1 MCFGRSDGRGPKA
14 IRIVA
19 KRRKDMIV
27 SNRMRNS
34 IERGKPMAAL
44 FTAKDRLTQRFGP
57 DDVYDFSIG
66 NPNVPAPATVKESI
80 LKQAQELSELELHS
94 YTPVE
99 GYPFVRKAI
108 AEHDREKFGVD
119 LTEKNILMVAGAA
132 AGLNVVM
139 TTLLDEGD
147 EVIVLKPYFA
157 EYAVYVEHAGGV
169 LIEVPTQE
177 GTFRIDVKE
186 IEKAITRKTKA
197 VLINTPNNPT
207 GVIYSEDELKELAD
221 MLYKK
226 CNDLGIDIVLISDE
240 PYRDLAYGD
249 EKVPFLPKI
258 YDNTLVVYSFSK
270 SLSLPGERI
279 GYITISDSMQERD
292 LVKAGLATAIRSLFV
307 NAPSLIQRV
316 VADCINDECDVAYYK
331 RNGET
336 LYEELT
342 KIGYECVKPAGAF
355 YLWVKAL
362 VDDDFEFAKIAEDHH
377 IAVLPG
383 SAFAGPGYVR
393 LSFCVAYETII
404 GAISHFREMY
414 EDVCG

>member
-1 MCFGRSDGRGPKA
+1 
-14 IRIVA
+14 
-19 KRRKDMIV
+19 
-27 SNRMRNS
+27 MRNS

-80 LKQAQELSELELHS
+80 IRQAQELSELELHS

-119 LTEKNILMVAGAA
+119 LTEKNILMVAGAS

-157 EYAVYVEHAGGV
+157 EYAVYIEHAGGV
-169 LIEVPTQE
+169 MIEVPTKE
-177 GTFRIDVKE
+177 GSFRIDVKE
-186 IEKAITRKTKA
+186 IEKAITRKTKV

-207 GVIYSEDELKELAD
+207 GVIYSEDELRELSD
-221 MLYKK
+221 MLYRK
-226 CNDLGIDIVLISDE
+226 CNDLGIDIVLVSDE
-240 PYRDLAYGD
+240 PYRDLAYGG
-249 EKVPFLPKI
+249 ETVPFLPKI

-279 GYITISDSMQERD
+279 GYITISDSMQEKD
-292 LVKAGLATAIRSLFV
+292 LVKAGLGTAIRSLFV

-355 YLWVKAL
+355 YLWVKSL

-377 IAVLPG
+377 IALLPG

-393 LSFCVAYETII
+393 LSFCVAYETITGSI
-404 GAISHFREMY
+404 PHFKEMY

>member
-1 MCFGRSDGRGPKA
+1 
-14 IRIVA
+14 
-19 KRRKDMIV
+19 
-27 SNRMRNS
+27 MRNS

-99 GYPFVRKAI
+99 GYHFVRKAI

-393 LSFCVAYETII
+393 LSFCVSYETITGSI
-404 GAISHFREMY
+404 PHFKEMY